1 MRTSLS
7 SANVLKWALA
17 APCAFCVAAFVH
29 AQTSQAPFQ
38 PPQTSQSVIP
48 DIAGANQQTTQPQ
61 AQPAATQRKGWSFT
75 PSIGANET
83 FTDNVTFAPAGLE
96 RSDWVTEIKP
106 RIQIRGIGAR
116 VKLELDYELQKFFYA
131 RNSNFD
137 RTQNALKGNATVEA
151 IEKFFYVDARASIS
165 QQSTAPL
172 KFQSISGGNFTTDR
186 AEIRLFSLS
195 PYIKG
200 GFGNI
205 ANYELRHNLTQTSS
219 ASGGNNSI
227 SDTRTKEWIARASNR
242 TPLASFGWALDYS
255 NRNYTFGST
264 EREFEQAKAT
274 LLYQIDPQLKLFVYT
289 GREKNDFAAGSQS
302 FSSHGY
308 GFDWRPT
315 PRTQVSGQQD
325 ERFFGKG
332 YNYRFN
338 HRTPLS
344 AWSLGYSRDISS
356 SADQLQVDTPTD
368 AYNAF
373 FNSALFMTQYPDP
386 ALRDIAVRSFL
397 ALNGLAATTNQTLL
411 SNRVVLS
418 RRLNG
423 SFALIGA
430 RNTLTFTASRS
441 ESSSASGTGLV
452 GGTADIFSQSTS
464 IRQRT
469 LSAAWSHKISAV
481 STLNLNATHTRSEG
495 SAPTVQ
501 SSTHRMLNLT
511 LTHRL
516 GPKTLGSLGLR
527 KALFDAQGGNLT
539 SYDEKALTGS
549 LSVTF

>member
-1 MRTSLS
+1 MRTSR
-7 SANVLKWALA
+7 AGGFLKWGVA
-17 APCAFCVAAFVH
+17 APYVLCVAALAH
-29 AQTSQAPFQ
+29 GQNQPTPFQ
-38 PPQTSQSVIP
+38 SPVASPSVIP
-48 DIAGANQQTTQPQ
+48 DIAGDTQATTQ
-61 AQPAATQRKGWSFT
+61 AQTQPTAQQRKGWSII
-75 PSIGANET
+75 PSISANET
-83 FTDNVTFAPAGLE
+83 FTDNVTFAPAGQE

-106 RIQIRGIGAR
+106 RIQVRGIGAR
-116 VKLELDYELQKFFYA
+116 IKLELDYELQKFFYA

-172 KFQSISGGNFTTDR
+172 KFQNVSAANFTTDR

-200 GFGNI
+200 GLGNI
-205 ANYELRHNLTQTSS
+205 ANYEVRHNITQTSS
-219 ASGGNNSI
+219 DSGANNSI

-242 TPLASFGWALDYS
+242 TPLANFGWALDYS
-255 NRNYTFGST
+255 NRNYTFGTS
-264 EREFEQAKAT
+264 EREFEQARAT

-289 GREKNDFAAGSQS
+289 GREKNDFAVGSQS

-325 ERFFGKG
+325 DRFFGKG

-344 AWSLGYSRDISS
+344 AWSFGYSRDVST
-356 SADQLQVDTPTD
+356 SADQLQAEAPTD
-368 AYNAF
+368 AYTAL
-373 FNSALFMTQYPDP
+373 FNSAFFLAQYPDP
-386 ALRDIAVRSFL
+386 ALRDVAVRAFL

-441 ESSSASGTGLV
+441 ESSSVSGTGLV
-452 GGTADIFSQSTS
+452 GGADIFSQSTS
-464 IRQRT
+464 IKQRT

-481 STLNLNATHTRSEG
+481 STLNVTGTHTRSEG
-495 SAPTVQ
+495 SAPVAQ
-501 SSTHRMLNLT
+501 SSTHRLLNLT

-527 KALFDAQGGNLT
+527 KAIFDAQGGNIT
-539 SYDEKALTGS
+539 SYDEKALLGS
-549 LSVTF
+549 LSLTF

>member
-1 MRTSLS
+1 MRTSL
-7 SANVLKWALA
+7 AGCFVKWGLA
-17 APCAFCVAAFVH
+17 APYALCVVALAH
-29 AQTSQAPFQ
+29 AQSAPT
-38 PPQTSQSVIP
+38 PLPSPVTSQSGIP
-48 DIAGANQQTTQPQ
+48 DIAGANQPATQPPTQ
-61 AQPAATQRKGWSFT
+61 PTAQQRKGWSIT
-75 PSIGANET
+75 PSISANET

-106 RIQIRGIGAR
+106 RIQVRGIGAR
-116 VKLELDYELQKFFYA
+116 IKLELDYELQKFFYA

-137 RTQNALKGNATVEA
+137 RTQNSLRSTATVEA

-172 KFQSISGGNFTTDR
+172 KFQNISGGNFTTDR

-200 GFGNI
+200 GIGSI
-205 ANYELRHNLTQTSS
+205 ANYEVRHNVTQTSS
-219 ASGGNNSI
+219 GSGGNNSI

-242 TPLASFGWALDYS
+242 TPLANFGWALDYS
-255 NRNYTFGST
+255 NRNYTFGTS
-264 EREFEQAKAT
+264 EREFEQTRAT
-274 LLYQIDPQLKLFVYT
+274 LLYQIDPQLKLFAYT
-289 GREKNDFAAGSQS
+289 GREKNDFSAGTQS
-302 FSSHGY
+302 YSNHGY

-325 ERFFGKG
+325 DRFFGKG

-356 SADQLQVDTPTD
+356 SADQLQVETPTD
-368 AYNAF
+368 AYTAL
-373 FNSALFMTQYPDP
+373 FNSAFFLAQYPDP
-386 ALRDIAVRSFL
+386 ALRDVAVRSFL

-452 GGTADIFSQSTS
+452 GGADIFSQSTG

-469 LSAAWSHKISAV
+469 ISAAWSHKISAV
-481 STLNLNATHTRSEG
+481 STLNLNASHTRSEG

-501 SSTHRMLNLT
+501 SSTHRLLNLT

-527 KALFDAQGGNLT
+527 KAIFDAQGGSLT